1 MHHSKLIKLLSAL
14 SQEEFKKLGR
24 YLQSPYCNSNKKV
37 SHLYTYLDKYFP
49 DFDGPALRKERVF
62 AKLFK
67 DETFNA
73 KKLGNLMSECSLK
86 VEEFIIDIELKKDE
100 LLTKRLLVKGMGKR
114 KLYEYFDR
122 STHKLIARNEE
133 ASIKDQRLFR
143 DLMDLNA
150 EWYFHPATLK
160 YAESGKRMV
169 KAMEYLDH
177 FFCLTKMKWGLELL
191 ERQQTS
197 SEQNEVWLL
206 NQVIEK
212 SSAAD
217 LQEMPVFN
225 LYVNLLKFT
234 RSQSPETYFQ
244 LKAVFLDSM
253 DQLTKDDQQTVLI
266 KLLNFSAKQV
276 TAHGQQYVRE
286 YFELNKLGLEHHL
299 LTEDDQLSDT
309 AFTNLVITAAK
320 LGEFAW
326 AESFIEEYSPLLAA
340 KVRTIAIDIGLAYL
354 HFYKKNYQETI
365 HFLKTYDPLVLA
377 YKLRAR
383 TLSIRAHF
391 EIFLQDA
398 TYYELIDLE
407 TKAFEKF
414 IRRKQM
420 LTEYR
425 QKAYLKFIGLIRQL
439 TLLIQDPNPNLKRR
453 ESIEEDLSNN
463 DFIVAKEWLVE
474 KLNEIKA

>member
-1 MHHSKLIKLLSAL
+1 MRHSKLIKLLSAL
-14 SQEEFKKLGR
+14 SPEEFKRLGR
-24 YLQSPYCNSNKKV
+24 YLKSPYCNSNKKV
-37 SHLYTYLDKYFP
+37 GKLYAYLEKYFP
-49 DFDGPALRKERVF
+49 RFEGPALGKEKVF

-67 DETFNA
+67 EEVFNA

-86 VEEFIIDIELKKDE
+86 VEEFIIDVELKKDK
-100 LLTKRLLVKGMGKR
+100 LLTKKLLVKGFGKR
-114 KLYEYFDR
+114 KLYEHFDR
-122 STHKLIARNEE
+122 VTHKLIEENEE
-133 ASIKDQRLFR
+133 NLQKDQWLFR

-160 YAESGKRMV
+160 YAESGKRML

-206 NQVIEK
+206 DQVIEK
-212 SSAAD
+212 SSTEAW
-217 LQEMPVFN
+217 QKMPVFN
-225 LYVNLLKFT
+225 LYVKLLQFT
-234 RSQSPETYFQ
+234 HSQSPANYFL
-244 LKAVFLDSM
+244 LKEVFLENM
-253 DQLTKDDQQTVLI
+253 TELTISDQQTVLI

-276 TAHGQQYVRE
+276 TVKGQQYVRE
-286 YFELNKLGLEHHL
+286 YFELNKLGLKHQL
-299 LTEDDQLSDT
+299 LIEDDQLSDA

-326 AESFIEEYSPLLAA
+326 AENFIDEYGPLLSS
-340 KVRTIAIDIGLAYL
+340 KIRIMAIDISLAYL
-354 HFYKKNYQETI
+354 SFYKKNYQETI
-365 HFLKTYDPLVLA
+365 DFLKTYDPLILA

-391 EIFLQDA
+391 EIFLQDSS
-398 TYYELIDLE
+398 YYELIDLE

-414 IRRKQM
+414 VRRKQM
-420 LTEYR
+420 LTAYR
-425 QKAYLKFIGLIRQL
+425 QKAYLRFIGVIRQL
-439 TLLIQDPNPNLKRR
+439 ILLVQDPNPNLKRR

-463 DFIVAKEWLVE
+463 DFIIAKGWLLE
-474 KLNEIKA
+474 KLRSMG